1 MAVIDLVNIVDQRLK
16 EITSQNPSLTVDGL
30 YLRGETGLWGLITIK
45 GSEGKTIELD
55 FIESD
60 LSYKRDG
67 ATEEYALAALDQV
80 NVVVIVPD
88 QVVAEV
94 LLLVKGY
101 DVQGVIVSDY
111 SAMGLI
117 PLPLTY

>member
-16 EITSQNPSLTVDGL
+16 DITSQNPSLTVNDL
-30 YLRGETGLWGLITIK
+30 YLRGEGLWCLITIK
-45 GSEGKTIELD
+45 GSGGKTIELD

-60 LSYKRDG
+60 LSWKREE
-67 ATEEYALAALDQV
+67 ATEEYAQAALEQV

-88 QVVAEV
+88 QVVADV
-94 LLLVKGY
+94 LLLVRGY

-117 PLPLTY
+117 PLPWTY